1 MQMRSYLNSLEWL
14 RSGLFWRTF
23 FMLAILVLASMTVW
37 FISFR
42 TLERY
47 PRAQQLTAQ
56 ITSIATI
63 TRAALTHA
71 APERRKELLLD
82 LANNEGVRIYLLNEG
97 DKTESPDL
105 SSFFSEL
112 NNLMKIQMGK
122 DTRFA
127 KSVNGVDGFW
137 VSFDIE
143 GDQYWLRFDEDRLE
157 PPITLPI
164 ISWAASTLVITLIG
178 AAVISKLINDPLS
191 RLSNA
196 ARLLAQGKEPQPL
209 PELGPKE
216 IRETNASF
224 NSMVEDLARI
234 ETDRTVIL
242 AGISHDLRTPLA
254 RMQLEVEMAVVDEQ
268 ARLGMQSDL
277 TQMDAII
284 SQFLDY
290 AKPIDTLRFEYID
303 VSELLEQVI
312 QEYSRVNY
320 LHIHSA
326 ITPGQIISG
335 NMTELRR
342 LFSNLIENA
351 CRYGKNP
358 DQLNTVIEIQCSLKN
373 KGKKQGVLI
382 SFRDHGEGAHSDD
395 LTKLLKPFTRADASR
410 SQANGSGLGLAIV
423 DRIVRRHRGRMRIYN
438 HDYKGFVAVMIFP
451 EIKFK

>member
-1 MQMRSYLNSLEWL
+1 MQMRSYLNSFEWL

-23 FMLAILVLASMTVW
+23 FMLAILVMSSMAIW
-37 FISFR
+37 FVSFR
-42 TLERY
+42 TVERY

-56 ITSIATI
+56 ITSIVTI

-82 LANNEGVRIYLLNEG
+82 LANNESVRIYLLNDG
-97 DKTESPDL
+97 DRTAPPAPSA
-105 SSFFSEL
+105 FFSEL
-112 NNLMKIQMGK
+112 NNLMKIHLGK

-127 KSVNGVDGFW
+127 KSVNGVEGFW

-143 GDQYWLRFDEDRLE
+143 GDKYWLRLDEDRIE
-157 PPITLPI
+157 PPITLPFL
-164 ISWAASTLVITLIG
+164 SWTSTTLIITLLG
-178 AAVISKLINDPLS
+178 AAVISKLINVPLS
-191 RLSNA
+191 RLSSA
-196 ARLLAQGKEPQPL
+196 ARLLAQGKQPPAL

-254 RMQLEVEMAVVDEQ
+254 RMQLEVEMATLDEQ
-268 ARLGMQSDL
+268 ARIGMQSDL

-284 SQFLDY
+284 NQFLDY
-290 AKPIDTLRFEYID
+290 AKPIDNLRFEEINI
-303 VSELLEQVI
+303 SELLEQVI
-312 QEYSRVNY
+312 QEYSRINY
-320 LHIHSA
+320 LHIRSA

-335 NMTELRR
+335 NSTELRR
-342 LFSNLIENA
+342 IFSNLIENA

-373 KGKKQGVLI
+373 KGKKQGILV
-382 SFRDHGEGAHSDD
+382 SFRDHGEGAASDN
-395 LTKLLKPFTRADASR
+395 LARLLKPFTRADASR

-438 HDYKGFVAVMIFP
+438 HEQKGFVVVMIFP

>member
-1 MQMRSYLNSLEWL
+1 MHMRSYLNSLEWL

-23 FMLAILVLASMTVW
+23 FMLAALVMASMTVW
-37 FISFR
+37 FLSFR

-47 PRAQQLTAQ
+47 PRAQQVNAQ
-56 ITSIATI
+56 ITSIVAI
-63 TRAALTHA
+63 TRAALTHS

-82 LANNEGVRIYLLNEG
+82 LANNEGIRIYTLNEG
-97 DKTESPDL
+97 DKAEPPEATAFFTEL
-105 SSFFSEL
+105 SQ
-112 NNLMKIQMGK
+112 LMKIQMGK
-122 DTRFA
+122 ETRFA
-127 KSVNGVDGFW
+127 KSVNGIEGFW

-143 GDQYWLRFDEDRLE
+143 GDQYWLRLEEDRLD
-157 PPITLPI
+157 PPFTLPI
-164 ISWAASTLVITLIG
+164 ISWASATLIFTLLG
-178 AAVISKLINDPLS
+178 AAIISKLINDPLS

-196 ARLLAQGKEPQPL
+196 ARLLAQGKQPQPL
-209 PELGPKE
+209 PEIGPKE

-224 NSMVEDLARI
+224 NNMVEDLARI

-254 RMQLEVEMAVVDEQ
+254 RMQLEVEMAVLDDQ
-268 ARLGMQSDL
+268 ARVGMQSDL
-277 TQMDAII
+277 AQMDAII

-290 AKPIDTLRFEYID
+290 AKPIDSLRFDMID
-303 VSELLEQVI
+303 ISALLEQVI
-312 QEYSRVNY
+312 HEYSRVNY

-326 ITPGQIISG
+326 ISPGQMISG
-335 NMTELRR
+335 NITELRR
-342 LFSNLIENA
+342 MFSNLIENS

-358 DQLNTVIEIQCSLKN
+358 DNLNTVIEIQCSLKN

-382 SFRDHGEGAHSDD
+382 SFRDYGEGAKSDD
-395 LTKLLKPFTRADASR
+395 LNKLLKPFTRADASR